1 MWNMF
6 IRNLLRNRVQAGMEF
21 GLLLL
26 DCIVLNFIG
35 RLLAA
40 GISIYQSDWYDDVSG
55 TLNGIMTGGDNPELM
70 ASHAL
75 MILGMLAVIML
86 LLLTGVCFS
95 LWATV
100 SMGARQERQANALL
114 EAIGYKKQQIRRGT
128 WVQQGLLAIAA
139 VLPAWGI
146 AEAAYSLLRKSQTI
160 AQVLEYGQSSD
171 AILRWIQ
178 LAVPFVLLLLIWLVI
193 QRVDQKSRKD
203 SVIKR
208 LYRES

>member
-1 MWNMF
+1 
-6 IRNLLRNRVQAGMEF
+6 
-21 GLLLL
+21 
-26 DCIVLNFIG
+26 
-35 RLLAA
+35 
-40 GISIYQSDWYDDVSG
+40 
-55 TLNGIMTGGDNPELM
+55 M

-160 AQVLEYGQSSD
+160 AQVLEYGQGSD

-193 QRVDQKSRKD
+193 RRVDQKSRKD